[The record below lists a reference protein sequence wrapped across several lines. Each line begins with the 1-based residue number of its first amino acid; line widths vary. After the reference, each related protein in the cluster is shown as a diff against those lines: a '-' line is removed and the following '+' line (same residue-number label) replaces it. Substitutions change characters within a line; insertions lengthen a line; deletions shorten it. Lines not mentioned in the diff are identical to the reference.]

1 MSDDLTCR
9 ILERSARAEA
19 VASPELA
26 AAAAAYLAL
35 LARWNRTINLTGFDL
50 TAVSDEAIDRL
61 IVEPFAAA
69 THFLPTDRRV
79 IDVGSGGGSP
89 ALLLKLARPDLEFML
104 IESKARKSAF
114 LREAVRHLGLSGVWV
129 EQARSTEVSER
140 DEVRAWAD
148 VVTVRAVRMDAAGLK
163 KFASLLGADGRVFV
177 FCGDDLAFSGSGDFP
192 LVTER
197 HSRLVVLPR
206 QYLVI

>member
-1 MSDDLTCR
+1 VSDDLTPR
-9 ILERSARAEA
+9 ILERSARAGA

-26 AAAAAYLAL
+26 GAAAAYLAL

-69 THFLPTDRRV
+69 THFRPTDRRV

-89 ALLLKLARPDLEFML
+89 ALLLKLARPDLEFVL

-114 LREAVRHLGLSGVWV
+114 LREAVRHLGLSGVRV
-129 EQARSTEVSER
+129 EQARSTEVADR

-148 VVTVRAVRMDAAGLK
+148 VVTVRAVRLDAEGLK
-163 KFASLLGADGRVFV
+163 EFASLLAPEGRVWV
-177 FCGDDLAFSGSGDFP
+177 FCGDDRGFSGASHFP
-192 LVTER
+192 LGTER
-197 HSRLVVLPR
+197 PSRLVVLPR
-206 QYLVI
+206 GNLVL

>member
-1 MSDDLTCR
+1 MSDDLTSR
-9 ILERSARAEA
+9 ILERSARAGA
-19 VASPELA
+19 VACPELA
-26 AAAAAYLAL
+26 AAAAEYLAL

-61 IVEPFAAA
+61 IVEPFAAV
-69 THFLPTDRRV
+69 THLLPTDRRV

-89 ALLLKLARPDLEFML
+89 ALLLKLSRPDLEFML

-114 LREAVRHLGLSGVWV
+114 LREAVRHLGLSGVRV
-129 EQARSTEVSER
+129 EQARSTEVAAR

-148 VVTVRAVRMDAAGLK
+148 VVTVRAVRVDADELK
-163 KFASLLGADGRVFV
+163 EFASLLRADGRVFV
-177 FCGDDLAFSGSGDFP
+177 FCGDDLAFAEAGHFP

-197 HSRLVVLPR
+197 RSRLVVLQR
-206 QYLVI
+206 IKLVT